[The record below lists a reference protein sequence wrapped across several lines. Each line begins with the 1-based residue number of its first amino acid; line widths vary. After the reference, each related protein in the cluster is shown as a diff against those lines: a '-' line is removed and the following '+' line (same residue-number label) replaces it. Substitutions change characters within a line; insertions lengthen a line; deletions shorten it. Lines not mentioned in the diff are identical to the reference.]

1 MKVGENVIS
10 IYNMGLKREKTK
22 EIDKEEFA
30 TLIETYKVSLYR
42 VAKGILRNEY
52 DVEDSVSES
61 VFKAFKNLN
70 KLKDKNN
77 FKAWI
82 MRILVNECYSLLNKK
97 KRVDLQEDM
106 GVYDIT
112 YEDNH
117 KGDMIDYIN
126 KLDKDSRVILTL
138 FYYEDM
144 SIKSISEVLEISNGT
159 VKSRLSRSKEKL
171 KKLLENSEW
180 GGYNE

>member
-1 MKVGENVIS
+1 
-10 IYNMGLKREKTK
+10 
-22 EIDKEEFA
+22 
-30 TLIETYKVSLYR
+30 
-42 VAKGILRNEY
+42 
-52 DVEDSVSES
+52 
-61 VFKAFKNLN
+61 
-70 KLKDKNN
+70 
-77 FKAWI
+77 

-97 KRVDLQEDM
+97 KRVDLQDDM

-126 KLDKDSRVILTL
+126 KLDKDARVILTL

>member
-1 MKVGENVIS
+1 
-10 IYNMGLKREKTK
+10 
-22 EIDKEEFA
+22 
-30 TLIETYKVSLYR
+30 
-42 VAKGILRNEY
+42 
-52 DVEDSVSES
+52 
-61 VFKAFKNLN
+61 
-70 KLKDKNN
+70 
-77 FKAWI
+77 

-97 KRVDLQEDM
+97 KRVDIQDDM

>member
-22 EIDKEEFA
+22 EIDKKEFA

-61 VFKAFKNLN
+61 VLKAFKNLN

-77 FKAWI
+77 FKA
-82 MRILVNECYSLLNKK
+82 
-97 KRVDLQEDM
+97 
-106 GVYDIT
+106 
-112 YEDNH
+112 
-117 KGDMIDYIN
+117 
-126 KLDKDSRVILTL
+126 
-138 FYYEDM
+138 
-144 SIKSISEVLEISNGT
+144 
-159 VKSRLSRSKEKL
+159 
-171 KKLLENSEW
+171 
-180 GGYNE
+180 